1 MSRTSPTKETKV
13 MRHLRG
19 HRLAPFTTA
28 FTTRLAAS
36 LAAALLALSATP
48 ANAVSGTAAADGALA
63 FTARLEIGDG
73 QKACSATLV
82 DPYWLLTATS
92 CFADNPA
99 VSLAIPTGAPKLKTT
114 ATIGRTDLTTT
125 GGETRTVVE
134 LVAHPSRDAVLA
146 RLSRPVTTITPVSL
160 ATAAAT
166 PGEELAVAGYG
177 RTATEWAPLRLH
189 SGTFAVDS
197 VAADTVATTG
207 KDGASVCMGD
217 TGGPAVRL
225 VSGKP
230 ELVAVSSRSWQG
242 GCFGTDPAVTQTG
255 AVSTRVDDL
264 RSWVTST
271 VAVPPAAANGAWRA
285 YGNTNPISS
294 STSKWHCAS
303 SKTIT
308 TGVVAQACAIRSS
321 NGTGV
326 QAAIVVRNNQSGLY
340 GAEARMDLYTASG
353 TRLGDWKCP
362 SSGVGANS
370 WSVCFGT
377 TLTES
382 SQVNSYGMLNGAY
395 LGLSSN
401 A

>member
-1 MSRTSPTKETKV
+1 VSHTSPTKETKV
-13 MRHLRG
+13 MPHLRD
-19 HRLAPFTTA
+19 HRLAPFTRA
-28 FTTRLAAS
+28 FTTRLAAA
-36 LAAALLALSATP
+36 LGAALLALSATP
-48 ANAVSGTAAADGALA
+48 ANAVSGTAAVDGTLA
-63 FTARLEIGDG
+63 FTTRLEIGDG
-73 QKACSATLV
+73 QKACSAALV

-92 CFADNPA
+92 CFADNPDA
-99 VSLAIPTGAPKLKTT
+99 SLAIPTGAPKLKTT
-114 ATIGRTDLTTT
+114 ATIGRTDLATS

-160 ATAAAT
+160 AAAAAT
-166 PGEELAVAGYG
+166 PGEKLTVAGYG

-197 VAADTVATTG
+197 VAAETVATTG
-207 KDGASVCMGD
+207 ENGASVCMGD

-225 VSGKP
+225 AGGKA
-230 ELVAVSSRSWQG
+230 ELVAVSSKSWQG
-242 GCFGTDPAVTQTG
+242 GCFGTESAVAQTG

-264 RSWVTST
+264 RSWVGST
-271 VAVPPAAANGAWRA
+271 VAVPAAAAAGTWRA
-285 YGNTNPISS
+285 YGNTNPITSSS
-294 STSKWHCAS
+294 STWRCAG
-303 SKTIT
+303 SKTIV
-308 TGVVAQACAIRSS
+308 TGVIAQACAIRSA
-321 NGTGV
+321 NGSGV
-326 QAAIVVRNNQSGLY
+326 QAAVIVRNNQSGLY

-353 TRLGDWKCP
+353 THLGDWKCP

-377 TLTES
+377 TLAES
-382 SQVNSYGMLNGAY
+382 SQVNSFGALNGTY

>member
-1 MSRTSPTKETKV
+1 
-13 MRHLRG
+13 MRHLRD
-19 HRLAPFTTA
+19 HRLAPFTKA
-28 FTTRLAAS
+28 FTTRLAAP
-36 LAAALLALSATP
+36 LVAALLALSVTP
-48 ANAVSGTAAADGALA
+48 ANAVSGTGAADGTLA
-63 FTARLEIGDG
+63 FTARVEIGDG
-73 QKACSATLV
+73 QKACSAALV
-82 DPYWLLTATS
+82 HPYWLLTAAS
-92 CFADNPA
+92 CFADNPD
-99 VSLAIPTGAPKLKTT
+99 VSLAIPTGAPKLRTT
-114 ATIGRTDLTTT
+114 ATIGRTDLTTY

-160 ATAAAT
+160 AAATAT
-166 PGEELAVAGYG
+166 PGEKLTVAGYG

-197 VAADTVATTG
+197 VAAETVATTG
-207 KDGASVCMGD
+207 ENGASVCMGD

-225 VSGKP
+225 AGGTA

-242 GCFGTDPAVTQTG
+242 GCLGTDPAVTRTG

-264 RSWVTST
+264 RSWVGST
-271 VAVPPAAANGAWRA
+271 VAVPPAAAAGVWRA
-285 YGNTNPISS
+285 YGNTNPITSSS
-294 STSKWHCAS
+294 STWRCAG
-303 SKTIT
+303 SKTIA
-308 TGVVAQACAIRSS
+308 TGVIAQACAIRSS
-321 NGTGV
+321 SGSGV
-326 QAAIVVRNNQSGLY
+326 QAAVIVRNNQAGLY

-353 TRLGDWKCP
+353 THLGDWKCP

-377 TLTES
+377 TLAES
-382 SQVNSYGMLNGAY
+382 SQVNSFGALNGTY